1 MLNQI
6 KKFLN
11 WLWLPKTNLWVQ
23 AVIFIPFLIIIILHI
38 IGISQGVGHDLIV
51 QAKQT
56 WVYLVLGILATFLVF
71 VVSIKYFT
79 NYYRLF
85 KGDVGM
91 DLLIAIGVHLS
102 YFYSLI
108 LTIITLATPRKG
120 YNVLEM
126 YFWDVPSA
134 LLTFIGI
141 GHYLED
147 KLKRKSSIG
156 IKELLQLQ
164 NRFALLVQPDGS
176 TKKVSTRSLKIGDQI
191 IVPKGQNIPVDA
203 VVLENTSELDM
214 AFINGEPLPKTVEP
228 GDYVISGAN
237 NITTSLKLQV
247 QKTMGE
253 STLTKIIDKLENIVD
268 SSSKIQR
275 LADRIVRYFIPA
287 ILSIALISFI
297 IWTATIYS
305 INNFPSYLAKVDG
318 ANNSGIYYGIKI
330 GVTVVVIACPCAF
343 GIAAPA
349 AIYAASGLSSKNKI
363 LFASA
368 DVYEKLKNAKY
379 IIFDKT
385 GTLTQGKPTIQKVL
399 GDQSYQNIA
408 QSLASKSHHPLSQ
421 VIANYQSFN
430 AVEIT
435 NEQEIP
441 GYGIVANSNG
451 KQYELGSYKK
461 MLEKN
466 FNDLVNIENFEPFS
480 YVALAE
486 DSKIV
491 MIFALGDTL
500 KADAKD
506 MIAKFHELGL
516 HVVIASGDN
525 QEVVKKFASDLGIHT
540 FYGQLQP
547 EQKLELIEEF
557 KKKGETI
564 FVGDGLNDILAIKT
578 ASLGIAFAS
587 GSDLVNSAAD
597 ISLMTN
603 ELQAVYQAI
612 YLAKK
617 TLKVIKFNFLWAFF
631 FNLLAIPV
639 AISGILFPWL
649 AAIIMIISNIL
660 LLSNTLYFKNRTAKK
675 LKEMSANNLSI
686 ESKD

>member
-108 LTIITLATPRKG
+108 LTIITLATPTKG
-120 YNVLEM
+120 YSALEM

-176 TKKVSTRSLKIGDQI
+176 TKKVSTRYLKIGDQI

-297 IWTATIYS
+297 IWTATLYS

-349 AIYAASGLSSKNKI
+349 AIYAASGLASKNKI

-385 GTLTQGKPTIQKVL
+385 GTLTQGKPTIQKIL

-430 AVEIT
+430 AIEIT